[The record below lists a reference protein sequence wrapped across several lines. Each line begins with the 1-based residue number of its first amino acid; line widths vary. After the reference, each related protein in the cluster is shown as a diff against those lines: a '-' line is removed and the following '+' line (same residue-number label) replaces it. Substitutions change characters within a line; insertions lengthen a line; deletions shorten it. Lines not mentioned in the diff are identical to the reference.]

1 MSAIGNSRDS
11 SSYANIDEVEPI
23 HLAMDF
29 AVDFKREVFDGSVTH
44 TLRAIVDGVTN
55 VFFDSEG
62 IDIAKVEY
70 LDSESVWW

>member
-1 MSAIGNSRDS
+1 M
-11 SSYANIDEVEPI
+11 

-44 TLRAIVDGVTN
+44 TLRAIVDNVTN

-70 LDSESVWW
+70 LNSESVWW